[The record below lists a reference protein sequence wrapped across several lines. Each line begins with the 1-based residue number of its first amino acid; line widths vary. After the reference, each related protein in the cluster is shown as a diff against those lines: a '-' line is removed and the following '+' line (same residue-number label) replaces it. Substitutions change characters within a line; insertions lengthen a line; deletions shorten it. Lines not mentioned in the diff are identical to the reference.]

1 MTTEEDEEVDYENDV
16 VYEPELEGLL
26 GDLRNLVH
34 RMQINLRAEDED
46 DEEMG
51 GWDFDAPP
59 PPGAVRPVVPHHHHH
74 HHVAPRGFGEMFGML
89 GGHEGY
95 RGNERRYHI
104 FTQLADAS
112 RSNFPEPSQQ
122 PRRSS

>member
-1 MTTEEDEEVDYENDV
+1 MTEEDEEVDYENDV

-26 GDLRNLVH
+26 SNLRNLVR
-34 RMQINLRAEDED
+34 RMQINVRAEDED

-59 PPGAVRPVVPHHHHH
+59 PPGAIRPVSHHHHH

-95 RGNERRYHI
+95 RGNG
-104 FTQLADAS
+104 
-112 RSNFPEPSQQ
+112 
-122 PRRSS
+122 RRSRTTT